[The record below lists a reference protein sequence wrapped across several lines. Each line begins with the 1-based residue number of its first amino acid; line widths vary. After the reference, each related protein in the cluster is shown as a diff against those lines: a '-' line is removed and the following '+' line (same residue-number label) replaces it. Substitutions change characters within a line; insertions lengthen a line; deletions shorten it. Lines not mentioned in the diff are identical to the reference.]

1 MFFTL
6 IDSSVD
12 RIQSEIEANP
22 DNGSYTV
29 ALNKCWHILK
39 TLIGHQGFVDKN
51 MERVEVSLKPLLVY
65 INHSQTLPFEDD
77 LISTITG
84 LIKKSSKISDTM
96 KEIFPYLKNVLEKNK
111 FITAEFYNLVEAYV
125 RTEKAWVINN
135 IDVVKEIVGFGI
147 ISIMTHNRDFNAEN
161 VFACV
166 YLQQVILLVKD
177 SPHIGQVVHD
187 VIEQLII
194 RLHNKPMSHVLKRC
208 ILQTFLACFVANY
221 EASQAS
227 LEETESF
234 VDVFEQIIKKNPRA
248 MKLRYEKKMFVLSMC
263 SVLLASNV
271 NEFVQGNVA
280 HILKKI
286 LLVLES
292 VKKHEEKLAIKREER
307 QF

>member
-1 MFFTL
+1 M
-6 IDSSVD
+6 
-12 RIQSEIEANP
+12 
-22 DNGSYTV
+22 

-166 YLQQVILLVKD
+166 YLQ
-177 SPHIGQVVHD
+177 
-187 VIEQLII
+187 
-194 RLHNKPMSHVLKRC
+194 
-208 ILQTFLACFVANY
+208 
-221 EASQAS
+221 
-227 LEETESF
+227 
-234 VDVFEQIIKKNPRA
+234 
-248 MKLRYEKKMFVLSMC
+248 
-263 SVLLASNV
+263 
-271 NEFVQGNVA
+271 
-280 HILKKI
+280 
-286 LLVLES
+286 
-292 VKKHEEKLAIKREER
+292 
-307 QF
+307 